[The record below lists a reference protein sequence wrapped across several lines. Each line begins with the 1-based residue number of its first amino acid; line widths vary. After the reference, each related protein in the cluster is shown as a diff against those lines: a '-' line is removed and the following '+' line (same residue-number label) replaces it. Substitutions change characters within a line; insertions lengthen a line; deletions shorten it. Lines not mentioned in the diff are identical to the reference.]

1 MKIKLKTAN
10 ASVRI
15 PVYAHGADA
24 DAGMDLY
31 ADETVYL
38 VPNEPLLVKTGI
50 SIELPPGYE
59 AQIRSR
65 SGMALKQG
73 VIVLNAPGTIDPS
86 YRGEIGVILL
96 WNGHRQVGNQ
106 SLMIEK
112 GTRIAQMVVSQY
124 EEIEFE
130 TAEALSSTD
139 RGTGGFGSTG
149 A

>member
-10 ASVRI
+10 ESVRI
-15 PVYAHGADA
+15 PAYAHGADA

-38 VPNEPLLVKTGI
+38 VPNEPLLVKTGLF
-50 SIELPPGYE
+50 IELPPGYE

>member
-1 MKIKLKTAN
+1 
-10 ASVRI
+10 
-15 PVYAHGADA
+15 
-24 DAGMDLY
+24 
-31 ADETVYL
+31 
-38 VPNEPLLVKTGI
+38 
-50 SIELPPGYE
+50 
-59 AQIRSR
+59 
-65 SGMALKQG
+65 MALKQG

-96 WNGHRQVGNQ
+96 WNGYKQVGNQ

-112 GTRIAQMVVSQY
+112 GTRIAQMVVAQY

-139 RGTGGFGSTG
+139 RGAGGFGSTG